1 MSLYDEQIRQRKLND
16 QDVFEESILRMAS
29 AVGGKK
35 RAGRLTDPRIVTK
48 DAIDDILKFYGIKP
62 VEIPANI
69 TDPDEQL
76 EYALRPHGFM
86 HRTVELSEGWYKK
99 ASGPM
104 IAYLKDSGTPVA
116 VYPKAMRGYRYTDEN
131 GKSISISRKNAERFD
146 LFAVSFY
153 RPLPLR
159 ELSVKDLII
168 YMKRCLNVAD
178 FTILISIMLLGTII
192 GMMIPKL
199 TRFVTG
205 FVPKNGSLSVLWG
218 TAVFIVFVTLSQQII
233 NVCDKLASERIKA
246 KITQSVESSVMMR
259 VLTLPASFFKKY
271 SSGSLG
277 TRTQSMKTLCQLLVT
292 NVLSMGLTSVISLLY
307 ITQIFSIAPA
317 LTLPALIII
326 LTTVGFSLITT
337 FMQTK
342 ITRQCMELEAK
353 ESGLSYAMITGIK
366 KIKLAGAEK
375 RAFSKWAK
383 QYTECAGL
391 TYDPP
396 LFLKLNTAISFFISM
411 AGTIA
416 LFYIA
421 VKADIDPSSYIAFNA
436 AYGMVMGA
444 FTSLSDVALSA
455 AQIKP
460 ILDMAKPILKTVP
473 EVSEGREIVT
483 RVSGTIELNNVC
495 FRYNENDPYIINGLD
510 LKINRGEYIA
520 IVGRTGCGKSTLI
533 RLLLGLEVPER
544 GGVFYDG
551 KDINSLDLRSLRRKI
566 GTVTQDGGLFR
577 GDIFSNIV
585 ISAPQLTLDDAW
597 EAAEV
602 AGIADD
608 IRAMP
613 MGMNTLISEGQG
625 GISGGQ
631 KQRLMIARA
640 IAPKPKILIFDE
652 ATSALDNLT
661 QKQISQAL
669 DSLKCTRIVVAHRL
683 STIKNCDRILVL
695 DKGSVVED
703 GTYDELIA
711 KGGFFAELVNRQR
724 LDN

>member
-1 MSLYDEQIRQRKLND
+1 
-16 QDVFEESILRMAS
+16 
-29 AVGGKK
+29 
-35 RAGRLTDPRIVTK
+35 
-48 DAIDDILKFYGIKP
+48 
-62 VEIPANI
+62 
-69 TDPDEQL
+69 
-76 EYALRPHGFM
+76 
-86 HRTVELSEGWYKK
+86 
-99 ASGPM
+99 
-104 IAYLKDSGTPVA
+104 
-116 VYPKAMRGYRYTDEN
+116 
-131 GKSISISRKNAERFD
+131 
-146 LFAVSFY
+146 
-153 RPLPLR
+153 
-159 ELSVKDLII
+159 
-168 YMKRCLNVAD
+168 
-178 FTILISIMLLGTII
+178 
-192 GMMIPKL
+192 
-199 TRFVTG
+199 
-205 FVPKNGSLSVLWG
+205 
-218 TAVFIVFVTLSQQII
+218 
-233 NVCDKLASERIKA
+233 
-246 KITQSVESSVMMR
+246 MMR

-383 QYTECAGL
+383 QYTECAEL

-416 LFYIA
+416 LYYIA
-421 VKADIDPSSYIAFNA
+421 VKADIDPSSYIAFNT